1 MPASDPEVVMSHP
14 ATVGQLV
21 NETAYEKNQRFN
33 AITRWL
39 HSFRY
44 RSILRIFDEMRARIP
59 DRPIRVLEL
68 GAATGKL
75 YSVIDERYAIDYTG
89 VELDRTFYEAAV
101 ERYGSRD
108 NFRIFHRSAADDA
121 LYAEVDRPD
130 IVVAMET
137 CEHIPERE
145 SFRIVEHVA
154 ALKPKLFVCSV
165 PVEVGP
171 SIWIKNVGSALMGYK
186 RHKSYR
192 WSDTFW
198 AGFYMLDHVP
208 PHRTGHRGFDWRWLA
223 QSIRHFMHIRE
234 IKKNPFQWV
243 PNMFALSVMMIAEPR
258 E

>member
-1 MPASDPEVVMSHP
+1 MAAPVAIPYS
-14 ATVGQLV
+14 
-21 NETAYEKNQRFN
+21 NETPYEKNQRYN

-44 RSILRIFDEMRARIP
+44 RNILMLFAELAKRFP

-75 YSVIDERYAIDYTG
+75 YTILDERFSIDYLG
-89 VELDRTFYEAAV
+89 VEFDRKFYETAI
-101 ERYGSRD
+101 ERHGARD
-108 NFRIFHRSAADDA
+108 NFRMQHRSAADA
-121 LYAEVDRPD
+121 AIYAEAGAID

-145 SFRIVEHVA
+145 SFRIIEHVA
-154 ALKPKLFVCSV
+154 ELRPAMFVCSV

-186 RHKSYR
+186 RHKSYP
-192 WSDTFW
+192 WPDTFW
-198 AGFYMLDHVP
+198 AGFYMLDHLP

-223 QSIRHFMHIRE
+223 QSIRHFMIIRE
-234 IKKNPFQWV
+234 IRKNPFQWL
-243 PNMFALSVMMIAEPR
+243 PNMFAMSVMMVAVPR
-258 E
+258 DLPKGQGH

>member
-1 MPASDPEVVMSHP
+1 MTSP
-14 ATVGQLV
+14 ATARPYA
-21 NETAYEKNQRFN
+21 NETAYEKTQRFN

-44 RSILRIFDEMRARIP
+44 RNILQLFAELSAQIP

-75 YSVIDERYAIDYTG
+75 YEVLDQRFRIDYTG

-101 ERYGSRD
+101 ERYDGRE
-108 NFRIFHRSAADDA
+108 NFRIQHRSAADDA
-121 LYAEVDRPD
+121 LYAEIARPD
-130 IVVAMET
+130 VVVAMET

-154 ALKPKLFVCSV
+154 ALSPRMFVCSV

-192 WSDTFW
+192 ASDTFW
-198 AGFYMLDHVP
+198 AGLYMLDHVP

-223 QSIRHFMHIRE
+223 QSIRHFMRIRE
-234 IKKNPFQWV
+234 IRKNPFQWL
-243 PNMFALSVMMIAEPR
+243 PNAFAMSVMMIAVPR